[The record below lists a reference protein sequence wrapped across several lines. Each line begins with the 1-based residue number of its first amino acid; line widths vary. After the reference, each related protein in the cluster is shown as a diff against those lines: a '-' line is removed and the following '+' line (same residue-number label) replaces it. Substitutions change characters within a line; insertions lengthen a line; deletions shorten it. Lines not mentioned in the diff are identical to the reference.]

1 MPRKAKSANSDSQ
14 SEAVEAALRKNR
26 RGRRGRRHRGRAGI
40 NEKIRQLIR
49 HSKEQGY
56 LTFDDINEALPESVE
71 NQEEIDNVLSI
82 LQNLEIEILEPD
94 QVDDFKQRMEE
105 AEEEETR
112 SSQHDILDDPVR
124 MYLKQ
129 MGQVPLLTREQE
141 VEISKRIEN
150 AELKAQTALFEASA
164 VGAYIATLGAKLLTR
179 EERFDRI
186 VIDKKIDSRE
196 AYFKSLPKL
205 VETTQK
211 AEAGVA
217 EAWQEYL
224 KARTEADRKRILS
237 KFRKR
242 ENLLRANFSKFFF
255 KLKVYEEYL
264 EQLQP
269 ALSEIENLNAQLERA
284 KHPKTKKD
292 AAIDTKAIQARF
304 KQLEAAQRIAPA
316 QLLAVVAQTMVHVRE
331 AHKAKTEMVEA
342 NLRLVISIAKKY
354 TNRGLSFLDLIQE
367 GNMGLMKAVEKF
379 EYRRGYKFS
388 TYATWWIRQAITR
401 SIADQAR
408 TIRIPVH
415 MIETLNKVMQVQKQL
430 LQEFG
435 HEPTP
440 EEVADEMNLP
450 VERVQQIMKMA
461 QQPISLQS
469 PVGDGDDTSFG
480 DFIEDKSAENPYD
493 MTAFSLLREKIIDVL
508 DSLTERERRVLSL
521 RFGLVD
527 GYSRTLEEVGK
538 QFKVTRERIR
548 QIEAKA
554 LRKMRHPTRIRQLH
568 GFFDA
573 EQIDNAQNLMKVAAT
588 PLSARSP
595 VQRAGAFPLYRPS
608 PRPTL
613 PFLWHRT
620 PPSRSWEWAPRNS
633 SSSWSSCSCSS
644 AAPSFP
650 VSPRASASRSK
661 NSRRLPRM
669 SPKPRSQPPK
679 PPRRKSPLRLL
690 PPPPRPPD
698 PLPAT
703 AVERRPRRARW
714 RAFLLPTPPSDCTRR
729 PSTASRGPRWISLVD
744 TPKRRRFV
752 SVGETP
758 PPSLPRAPQ
767 TWRTFSVIFRTT
779 SASISAP
786 PTHSFTSR
794 ARESSCGSHPSSHST
809 PPRARCSPWATKPN
823 ACSAAPRVTSPPSAR

>member
-1 MPRKAKSANSDSQ
+1 MPRKAKTALPDSN
-14 SEAVEAALRKNR
+14 SEAVEAAISKTAEAGADLTAGN
-26 RGRRGRRHRGRAGI
+26 AGI

-205 VETTQK
+205 VESTQK
-211 AEAGVA
+211 SEHGVA
-217 EAWQEYL
+217 EAWAEYI
-224 KARTEADRKRILS
+224 KARTEADRKRILA

-242 ENLLRANFSKFFF
+242 ESVLRANFSKFFF

-269 ALSEIENLNAQLERA
+269 VLSEIESLQHQLERA

-292 AAIDTKAIQARF
+292 AGIDTKAIQARF
-304 KQLEAAQRIAPA
+304 KQLEAAQRIAPS
-316 QLLAVVAQTMVHVRE
+316 QLLAVVSQTMVHVRE

-435 HEPTP
+435 HEPSP

-588 PLSARSP
+588 SM
-595 VQRAGAFPLYRPS
+595 
-608 PRPTL
+608 PRP
-613 PFLWHRT
+613 PG
-620 PPSRSWEWAPRNS
+620 
-633 SSSWSSCSCSS
+633 
-644 AAPSFP
+644 FP
-650 VSPRASASRSK
+650 G
-661 NSRRLPRM
+661 
-669 SPKPRSQPPK
+669 
-679 PPRRKSPLRLL
+679 SPLPGL
-690 PPPPRPPD
+690 PGGLPPRP
-698 PLPAT
+698 
-703 AVERRPRRARW
+703 
-714 RAFLLPTPPSDCTRR
+714 
-729 PSTASRGPRWISLVD
+729 
-744 TPKRRRFV
+744 
-752 SVGETP
+752 
-758 PPSLPRAPQ
+758 
-767 TWRTFSVIFRTT
+767 
-779 SASISAP
+779 
-786 PTHSFTSR
+786 
-794 ARESSCGSHPSSHST
+794 
-809 PPRARCSPWATKPN
+809 
-823 ACSAAPRVTSPPSAR
+823 

>member
-1 MPRKAKSANSDSQ
+1 MSRKSKSSASIDPAQ
-14 SEAVEAALRKNR
+14 SEAVETALEKAVPLAEGIVPGAENIPA
-26 RGRRGRRHRGRAGI
+26 GGI
-40 NEKIRQLIR
+40 NDKIRHLIR
-49 HSKEQGY
+49 LSKEQGY

-94 QVDDFKQRMEE
+94 QVEDYKQRMEE
-105 AEEEETR
+105 AEEEESRT
-112 SSQHDILDDPVR
+112 SQNDILDDPVR

-164 VGAYIATLGAKLLTR
+164 VGAYIGTLGAKLLTR

-196 AYFKSLPKL
+196 AYFKTLPKL
-205 VETTQK
+205 VENTQK
-211 AEAGVA
+211 SEAGTA
-217 EAWQEYL
+217 EAWAEYL
-224 KARTEADRKRILS
+224 KAKSEPEKKKVLS

-242 ENLLRANFSKFFF
+242 ENVLRAFFAKFYF

-264 EQLQP
+264 EQLRP
-269 ALSEIENLNAQLERA
+269 TLEEIESLQRQLDRA

-292 AAIDTKAIQARF
+292 TTIDVRAVNHRLRQI
-304 KQLEAAQRIAPA
+304 EAQQRIAPA
-316 QLLAVVAQTMVHVRE
+316 ELLRVVAKTFVHVRE

-430 LQEFG
+430 LQEYG

-493 MTAFSLLREKIIDVL
+493 MTAYSLLREKIIDVL
-508 DSLTERERRVLSL
+508 DTLTERERRVLSL

-588 PLSARSP
+588 A
-595 VQRAGAFPLYRPS
+595 
-608 PRPTL
+608 
-613 PFLWHRT
+613 
-620 PPSRSWEWAPRNS
+620 
-633 SSSWSSCSCSS
+633 
-644 AAPSFP
+644 
-650 VSPRASASRSK
+650 
-661 NSRRLPRM
+661 
-669 SPKPRSQPPK
+669 
-679 PPRRKSPLRLL
+679 
-690 PPPPRPPD
+690 RPPGA
-698 PLPAT
+698 P
-703 AVERRPRRARW
+703 
-714 RAFLLPTPPSDCTRR
+714 
-729 PSTASRGPRWISLVD
+729 
-744 TPKRRRFV
+744 
-752 SVGETP
+752 
-758 PPSLPRAPQ
+758 APQ
-767 TWRTFSVIFRTT
+767 TSPFGPGSLPGGLGFP
-779 SASISAP
+779 AP
-786 PTHSFTSR
+786 KF
-794 ARESSCGSHPSSHST
+794 
-809 PPRARCSPWATKPN
+809 
-823 ACSAAPRVTSPPSAR
+823 

>member
-1 MPRKAKSANSDSQ
+1 
-14 SEAVEAALRKNR
+14 
-26 RGRRGRRHRGRAGI
+26 
-40 NEKIRQLIR
+40 
-49 HSKEQGY
+49 
-56 LTFDDINEALPESVE
+56 
-71 NQEEIDNVLSI
+71 
-82 LQNLEIEILEPD
+82 
-94 QVDDFKQRMEE
+94 
-105 AEEEETR
+105 
-112 SSQHDILDDPVR
+112 

-150 AELKAQTALFEASA
+150 AELKAQEALFQASA
-164 VGAYIATLGAKLLTR
+164 VGGYIAVLGAKLLNR

-186 VIDKKIDSRE
+186 VIDKKIESRD
-196 AYFKSLPKL
+196 AYFRTLPKL

-211 AEAGVA
+211 SEAGAA
-217 EAWQEYL
+217 EAWSEQA
-224 KARTEADRKRILS
+224 KARSEPERKRALS
-237 KFRKR
+237 KFRRR
-242 ENLLRANFSKFFF
+242 ETALRANFPKFYF

-264 EQLQP
+264 EQLRP
-269 ALSEIENLNAQLERA
+269 VLEEIEALHTQLERA

-292 AAIDTKAIQARF
+292 ASIDTRSINNHLRRIE
-304 KQLEAAQRIAPA
+304 LDQRIGPA
-316 QLLAVVAQTMVHVRE
+316 QLLEVFQHTMTHVRE
-331 AHKAKTEMVEA
+331 AHRAKTEMVEA

-430 LQEFG
+430 LQEYG

-440 EEVADEMNLP
+440 DEVADEMNLP
-450 VERVQQIMKMA
+450 VDRVQQIMKMA

-493 MTAFSLLREKIIDVL
+493 MTAYSLLREKIIDVL
-508 DSLTERERRVLSL
+508 DTLTERERRVLSL

-573 EQIDNAQNLMKVAAT
+573 EQIDNAQNLLKVAAS
-588 PLSARSP
+588 L
-595 VQRAGAFPLYRPS
+595 RP
-608 PRPTL
+608 
-613 PFLWHRT
+613 
-620 PPSRSWEWAPRNS
+620 
-633 SSSWSSCSCSS
+633 
-644 AAPSFP
+644 
-650 VSPRASASRSK
+650 
-661 NSRRLPRM
+661 
-669 SPKPRSQPPK
+669 PRS
-679 PPRRKSPLRLL
+679 
-690 PPPPRPPD
+690 
-698 PLPAT
+698 
-703 AVERRPRRARW
+703 
-714 RAFLLPTPPSDCTRR
+714 
-729 PSTASRGPRWISLVD
+729 
-744 TPKRRRFV
+744 
-752 SVGETP
+752 
-758 PPSLPRAPQ
+758 
-767 TWRTFSVIFRTT
+767 
-779 SASISAP
+779 
-786 PTHSFTSR
+786 
-794 ARESSCGSHPSSHST
+794 
-809 PPRARCSPWATKPN
+809 
-823 ACSAAPRVTSPPSAR
+823 

>member
-1 MPRKAKSANSDSQ
+1 MSRKAKSSSSAPADSAQ
-14 SEAVEAALRKNR
+14 SEAVEAVLAKTATAE
-26 RGRRGRRHRGRAGI
+26 GGAPGADIPAGGI
-40 NEKIRQLIR
+40 NDKIRHLIR
-49 HSKEQGY
+49 LSKEQGY

-94 QVDDFKQRMEE
+94 QVEDYKQRMEE
-105 AEEEETR
+105 AEEEESR
-112 SSQHDILDDPVR
+112 SSQNDILDDPVR

-150 AELKAQTALFEASA
+150 AELKAQTVLFEASA
-164 VGAYIATLGAKLLTR
+164 IGAYIGTLGAKLLNR

-196 AYFKSLPKL
+196 AYFKTLPKL
-205 VETTQK
+205 VENTQK
-211 AEAGVA
+211 SEAGVA
-217 EAWQEYL
+217 EAWEEYQHA
-224 KARTEADRKRILS
+224 KGDAEKKKVLS

-242 ENLLRANFSKFFF
+242 ENVLRAFFSKFYF

-264 EQLQP
+264 E
-269 ALSEIENLNAQLERA
+269 ALRPMLEEIESLHRQLERA

-292 AAIDTKAIQARF
+292 ATIDVRAVNQRL
-304 KQLEAAQRIAPA
+304 KQIEAQQRIAPA
-316 QLLAVVAQTMVHVRE
+316 ELLRVVAQTFVHVRE

-430 LQEFG
+430 LQEYG

-440 EEVADEMNLP
+440 DEVADEMNLP

-493 MTAFSLLREKIIDVL
+493 MTAYSLLREKIVDVL

-573 EQIDNAQNLMKVAAT
+573 EQIDNAQNLMKIAAT
-588 PLSARSP
+588 SRPGGAPGLP
-595 VQRAGAFPLYRPS
+595 VGGPGLLGAG
-608 PRPTL
+608 TL
-613 PFLWHRT
+613 PGGLGF
-620 PPSRSWEWAPRNS
+620 PAPK
-633 SSSWSSCSCSS
+633 
-644 AAPSFP
+644 F
-650 VSPRASASRSK
+650 
-661 NSRRLPRM
+661 
-669 SPKPRSQPPK
+669 
-679 PPRRKSPLRLL
+679 
-690 PPPPRPPD
+690 
-698 PLPAT
+698 
-703 AVERRPRRARW
+703 
-714 RAFLLPTPPSDCTRR
+714 
-729 PSTASRGPRWISLVD
+729 
-744 TPKRRRFV
+744 
-752 SVGETP
+752 
-758 PPSLPRAPQ
+758 
-767 TWRTFSVIFRTT
+767 
-779 SASISAP
+779 
-786 PTHSFTSR
+786 
-794 ARESSCGSHPSSHST
+794 
-809 PPRARCSPWATKPN
+809 
-823 ACSAAPRVTSPPSAR
+823 

>member
-1 MPRKAKSANSDSQ
+1 MPRKAKSADTDAQ
-14 SEAVEAALRKNR
+14 SEAVETAIAQTQNAAADGAAGPVPELPA
-26 RGRRGRRHRGRAGI
+26 GGI
-40 NEKIRQLIR
+40 NDKIRNLIR
-49 HSKEQGY
+49 LSKEQGY
-56 LTFDDINEALPESVE
+56 LTFDDINEALPDSVE
-71 NQEEIDNVLSI
+71 NQDEIDNVLSI

-94 QVDDFKQRMEE
+94 QVEDYKQRQEE
-105 AEEEETR
+105 AEEEESR

-150 AELKAQTALFEASA
+150 AELKAQEVLFESA
-164 VGAYIATLGAKLLTR
+164 IIGRYIATFGAKLLTR

-186 VIDKKIDSRE
+186 VIDKKIESRE
-196 AYFKSLPKL
+196 NYFKNLPKL
-205 VETTQK
+205 VETAQK
-211 AEAGVA
+211 GEISVA
-217 EAWQEYL
+217 EAWAEYQQI
-224 KARTEADRKRILS
+224 KDEAGKKRVLT

-242 ENLLRANFSKFFF
+242 ENLLKASFGKFFF

-264 EQLQP
+264 ETQQP
-269 ALSEIENLNAQLERA
+269 LFAEIESLLEQLERA

-292 AAIDTKAIQARF
+292 AAIDSKTIGARL
-304 KQLEAAQRIAPA
+304 KQIEIEQRLLPQRLLE
-316 QLLAVVAQTMVHVRE
+316 VVKQTNVHVRE

-521 RFGLVD
+521 RFGLID

-573 EQIDNAQNLMKVAAT
+573 EQLDNAQNLLKQVAMK
-588 PLSARSP
+588 
-595 VQRAGAFPLYRPS
+595 
-608 PRPTL
+608 
-613 PFLWHRT
+613 
-620 PPSRSWEWAPRNS
+620 
-633 SSSWSSCSCSS
+633 
-644 AAPSFP
+644 
-650 VSPRASASRSK
+650 
-661 NSRRLPRM
+661 
-669 SPKPRSQPPK
+669 KP
-679 PPRRKSPLRLL
+679 
-690 PPPPRPPD
+690 
-698 PLPAT
+698 
-703 AVERRPRRARW
+703 
-714 RAFLLPTPPSDCTRR
+714 
-729 PSTASRGPRWISLVD
+729 
-744 TPKRRRFV
+744 
-752 SVGETP
+752 GE
-758 PPSLPRAPQ
+758 
-767 TWRTFSVIFRTT
+767 
-779 SASISAP
+779 SAP
-786 PTHSFTSR
+786 PM
-794 ARESSCGSHPSSHST
+794 PI
-809 PPRARCSPWATKPN
+809 P
-823 ACSAAPRVTSPPSAR
+823 